1 MSNSENQTPNS
12 KNATPKLK
20 AFPYHSG
27 NAFYTDY
34 SVINDFT
41 TETMSSCMTKV
52 ASLS

>member
-20 AFPYHSG
+20 ASPCYSG
-27 NAFYTDY
+27 NALPTDY

>member
-20 AFPYHSG
+20 ASPVTREMLLP
-27 NAFYTDY
+27 TDY